1 MKLSNALYDND
12 DDDDYTSLVR
22 SSVIK
27 MFSILLF

>member
-1 MKLSNALYDND
+1 VKLSNALYD